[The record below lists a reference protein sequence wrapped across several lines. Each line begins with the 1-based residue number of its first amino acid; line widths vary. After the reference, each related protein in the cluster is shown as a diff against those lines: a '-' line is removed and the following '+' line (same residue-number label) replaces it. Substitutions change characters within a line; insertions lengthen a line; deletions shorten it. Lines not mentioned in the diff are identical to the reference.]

1 MDDQPQFYRDAD
13 ALPLGIPCLHDAQ
26 SRLEDIQNAE
36 YKFVKILNLAYYR
49 YLVLPLYSLC
59 LYPRYGP
66 KINYAENPTAWQ
78 FSLLTNI
85 LTPIILIGLGVI
97 LPVLAKKEQKK
108 QSK

>member
-1 MDDQPQFYRDAD
+1 M
-13 ALPLGIPCLHDAQ
+13 
-26 SRLEDIQNAE
+26 
-36 YKFVKILNLAYYR
+36 V
-49 YLVLPLYSLC
+49 
-59 LYPRYGP
+59 P
-66 KINYAENPTAWQ
+66 KISYAENPTAWQ